1 MAKPSI
7 FDKCYSD
14 GGFFAQYRMSHED
27 VLTLPA
33 LETPPGTTMRFK
45 GKEQIM
51 WSVNNYLGLAEDDEI
66 KQIAIE
72 TAKTWGVSGPMGS
85 RMMSGNTP
93 EHIKFE
99 KDLAEFAQK
108 ESAILFNFG
117 YLGVLGTV
125 QSLVGPED
133 TIIMDKLSHACIV
146 DSALGA
152 NGKMRLFRHND
163 MNSLESVLKK
173 ANEDRKGGILML
185 SEGVYGMTG
194 DLAKLKEMTELKEK
208 YEATMFIDDAHGI
221 GMMGEKGRGTADYL
235 GVQDK
240 IEVYFGTFAKS
251 FASIGG
257 FTAADAQVVDWI
269 RYNARTQI
277 FAKSLPMIYVKTL
290 ERTLQKLIA
299 GDDLRAKTFANKDM
313 LQKGL
318 RDIGYYV
325 ADVPSAIVPVFI
337 PEGEE
342 MVTKI
347 MHYLREHGVFV
358 SAVVYPVIPRGLA
371 LIRMIPT
378 TRHTPEQIHATV
390 EAFKNMRD
398 ELKVKQEMPEAMIQ
412 KIYGVDTDD

>member
-7 FDKCYSD
+7 LDKCYSD
-14 GGFFAQYRMSHED
+14 GGFFAQYRIAKDD
-27 VLTLPA
+27 VVTLPV
-33 LETPPGTTMRFK
+33 LETPPGTSMKFK
-45 GKEQIM
+45 GKDQIM
-51 WSVNNYLGLAEDDEI
+51 WSVNNYLGLAEDEEI
-66 KQIAIE
+66 KQLAIE
-72 TAKTWGVSGPMGS
+72 TAKEWGVSGPMGS
-85 RMMSGNTP
+85 RMMSGTTP
-93 EHIKFE
+93 EHLKLE
-99 KDLAEFAQK
+99 KQLAAFAQK

-125 QSLVGPED
+125 QSLVGPDD
-133 TIIMDKLSHACIV
+133 TIVMDKLSHACII

-194 DLAKLKEMTELKEK
+194 DLAKLQEMSALKEK

-257 FTAADAQVVDWI
+257 FTAADTAVVDWI

-290 ERTLQKLIA
+290 ELTLQKLIK
-299 GDDLRAKTFANKDM
+299 GDDLRAKTFANKEL

-342 MVTKI
+342 RAAQM
-347 MHYLREHGVFV
+347 MRYLREKGVFV

-371 LIRMIPT
+371 LMRMIPT
-378 TRHTPEQIHATV
+378 TRHTPEQIHETV
-390 EAFKNMRD
+390 EAFKQMRD
-398 ELKVKQEMPEAMIQ
+398 DMKLRQDMPENMIQ
-412 KIYGVDTDD
+412 KIYGVDTED